1 MKYIVYMAFSYR
13 IFTASEKFR
22 FLITGGLATLLH
34 YGIYYV
40 LLLLCVNMSLAF
52 AAGYFLSFV
61 FNYLMSARFTFK
73 KKTTAKNGIGFIF
86 AHCMNFLL
94 QIGLLNFFAY
104 LGVGKALAPIPA
116 YSISIPVNFL
126 VVRFVFRRTK

>member
-1 MKYIVYMAFSYR
+1 MAFSYR

-86 AHCMNFLL
+86 AHCINFLL